1 PGAPGTPSLTPVS
14 PTPIDLTWAAASDNV
29 VVTLNRIERCSGAGC
44 SVFGEVGTSTST
56 SFSNTGLTA
65 SSSYT
70 YRVRAQDAAL
80 NLGPY
85 SATATA
91 STPAPPDTE
100 LPGAPGTPSL
110 TPVSPT
116 QIDLTWAAA
125 SDNVGVTLYRIERCS
140 GAGCSVFGEVGTS
153 TSTSFANTGLTA
165 STSYTYRVRA
175 EDAALNLGAYS
186 STATASTPSGVLA
199 PVEPLPIVDSF
210 NRRNENPL
218 ANGWSNGIGGSVE
231 TGLRVNSNTVQ
242 CTKATTCTAW
252 RTNPAFGPDTEV
264 WARVSTLPGNGNQ
277 FRLYARLQNAGLAA
291 HSGYVLRTNQLA
303 GTDQVMLERIDAG
316 TTVTRLTIPQELVV
330 GDTLLL
336 RVKGSALE
344 AWLKRGSTWTLL
356 GSVADTTY
364 GAAGRVGIG
373 IRGKTGRLDD
383 FGAR

>member
-1 PGAPGTPSLTPVS
+1 M
-14 PTPIDLTWAAASDNV
+14 
-29 VVTLNRIERCSGAGC
+29 
-44 SVFGEVGTSTST
+44 
-56 SFSNTGLTA
+56 
-65 SSSYT
+65 
-70 YRVRAQDAAL
+70 
-80 NLGPY
+80 
-85 SATATA
+85 
-91 STPAPPDTE
+91 
-100 LPGAPGTPSL
+100 
-110 TPVSPT
+110 SPT

-153 TSTSFANTGLTA
+153 TSTSFSNTGLAA

-175 EDAALNLGAYS
+175 QDAALNLGPYS
-186 STATASTPSGVLA
+186 ATATVSTPSGALA

-231 TGLRVNSNTVQ
+231 TGLRVNSNTIQ
-242 CTKATTCTAW
+242 CTKTTTCTAW

-303 GTDQVMLERIDAG
+303 GTDQVMLERIDTG
-316 TTVTRLTIPQELVV
+316 GTVTRLTILQELAA

-336 RVKGSALE
+336 RVKASTLE
-344 AWLKRGSTWTLL
+344 AWLKRGIDVDAPRERRGLDVRRRRTRRDRDPRQDRAARRLRRTLARGQSRLCRPALL
-356 GSVADTTY
+356 GATRASLVRRSASPSIATASMSRST
-364 GAAGRVGIG
+364 
-373 IRGKTGRLDD
+373 IRQ
-383 FGAR
+383 